1 MPKLGPGY
9 GPELFCK
16 TAEKEGEQHA
26 FIYHNEKLLSTVSR
40 IVWTTVNSYFELLY
54 RLKYWKMKASQRTH
68 QSRAAKLKLP
78 TYFYL
83 AHQDMAILVITTQVT
98 YKTKNIS

>member
-1 MPKLGPGY
+1 
-9 GPELFCK
+9 
-16 TAEKEGEQHA
+16 
-26 FIYHNEKLLSTVSR
+26 
-40 IVWTTVNSYFELLY
+40 
-54 RLKYWKMKASQRTH
+54 MKASQRTH
-68 QSRAAKLKLP
+68 QSRTAKLKLP